1 MQAMVSTR
9 QRRER
14 RERQYTGVLR
24 DRRLPAVAETVTV
37 QHSEERPSG
46 FSWRLVSFALVLLLS
61 LVLVFFY
68 VSESF
73 YVRSISVAQPKYLTK
88 EEIFAFADIA
98 NLHIFWVSPQQVRAN
113 LLRSPSIAD
122 ARVWLSWPPHMVNI
136 VVEERE
142 PSLVW
147 EQGGTA
153 VWLDVQGRMMA
164 QRQDRPDLLR
174 VIADATV
181 QDSPLGEAARVD
193 PQVVIG
199 ALQLRDLL
207 PSVTMLRY
215 ESVRGLGFVDT
226 NGWTVWLGT
235 GANMREKVQIY
246 QTIAQSIAAR
256 GIQAGEINV
265 SNPDAPYY
273 TVMWGR

>member
-1 MQAMVSTR
+1 MVSTR

-14 RERQYTGVLR
+14 RERQHTGVLR
-24 DRRLPAVAETVTV
+24 DRRLPAAGEVVSV
-37 QHSEERPSG
+37 QHSEARTSG

-68 VSESF
+68 VSDSF

-88 EEIFAFADIA
+88 EEVFAFADIA
-98 NLHIFWVSPQQVRAN
+98 NLHIFWVNPQTVREN

-136 VVEERE
+136 IVEERE

-147 EQGGTA
+147 EQSGTA

-174 VIADATV
+174 VVADASV
-181 QDSPLGEAARVD
+181 QDSPLSEAARVD

-207 PSVTMLRY
+207 PDVSMLRY
-215 ESVRGLGFVDT
+215 ESVRGLGFIDT
-226 NGWTVWLGT
+226 NGWMVWLGT

-246 QTIAQSIAAR
+246 QTIAQNIAAR